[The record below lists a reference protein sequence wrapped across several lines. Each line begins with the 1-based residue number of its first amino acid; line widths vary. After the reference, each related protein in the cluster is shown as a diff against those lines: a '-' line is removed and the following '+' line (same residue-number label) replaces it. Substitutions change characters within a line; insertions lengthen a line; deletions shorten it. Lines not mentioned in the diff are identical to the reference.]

1 MRLLAMAL
9 LLLCCSCTT
18 TFQNPMTHTMY
29 KGEIKEEGLSLTIT
43 PPGWK
48 YCCDLYNWLT
58 D

>member
-1 MRLLAMAL
+1 MKAL
-9 LLLCCSCTT
+9 LIALMLCTSCVT

-43 PPGWK
+43 PPGWQWA
-48 YCCDLYNWLT
+48 CQLYKWIT